1 MDFLNIVILAFVQGL
16 SEFLPISSSG
26 HLIIFQNI
34 LGIDAEGSIAFDVAL
49 HMGTIIAI
57 AVFFSKD
64 FWILLKDSSLF
75 LIGKEKK
82 PRLMFQVIASTIPAV
97 IFGFILIYFKLA
109 DYFRIIPIIAF
120 NLIFFGILL
129 YYADIKAKQETEF
142 YSISTKQGFL
152 IGIAQSLALIP
163 GVSRSGICI
172 TMARFLNIDKI
183 ASIKYGM
190 LISIPSI
197 LGAGLLTLIKEAG
210 NTPFSIEDFIWGIAL
225 SFIFGLIVIKFILE
239 FVKRFSFKAFMIYRI
254 ALGIIIL
261 VYYFGIAHI

>member
-1 MDFLNIVILAFVQGL
+1 MDFLNIVILSFIQGL

-34 LGIDAEGSIAFDVAL
+34 LGTNQEGSIAFDVAL
-49 HMGTIIAI
+49 HLGTIIAI

-64 FWILLKDSSLF
+64 FWILVRDSCLF

-82 PRLMFQVIASTIPAV
+82 PKLMFQVIASTIPAF
-97 IFGFILIYFKLA
+97 IMGFILIYFKLT

-120 NLIFFGILL
+120 NLIFFGIIL
-129 YYADIKAKQETEF
+129 YYVDIKSDQNVTF
-142 YSISTKQGFL
+142 DDISTKQGFL
-152 IGIAQSLALIP
+152 IGLAQALALIP

-172 TMARFLNIDKI
+172 TMGRFLNIDKVS
-183 ASIKYGM
+183 SIKYGM

-197 LGAGLLTLIKEAG
+197 LGAGLITLIKELESSQFAL
-210 NTPFSIEDFIWGIAL
+210 SDFAWGILL
-225 SFIFGLIVIKFILE
+225 SFIFGLLVIKLILE

-254 ALGIIIL
+254 ALGTIIL
-261 VYYFGIAHI
+261 IYYFGNFQI